1 MINKVILMGRITKN
15 PELKTTESGISVT
28 SFTLAIDRSHS
39 DGTDFINI
47 VCWRNNAEFV
57 CKHFRKGSL
66 IAVEGELQSR
76 NYTNKDGST
85 RTINEVVADRVSFT
99 GERV

>member
-1 MINKVILMGRITKN
+1 MGRFCAD

-28 SFTLAIDRSHS
+28 SFTLAVDYS

-57 CKHFRKGSL
+57 CKHFSKGSL